1 MVFIGFGI
9 VAFIGL
15 GVFLYFMFKSKTKTS
30 DNTSPDTTTLGS
42 TQGTTTSSDTTTP
55 GTMIPG
61 TTTTPGMTS
70 PYIAVDP
77 IFPPSTHYEN
87 VVDDLNKLN
96 PTKPTDNGEVT
107 VDNVSVLLKTQN
119 VLPHTDNMTI
129 QTLFNM
135 GNIMYDDTINKYVIA
150 PANYHPPS
158 YGKPTLSHIIDVLNT
173 QPIKVNNDTLY
184 YTAIPLSE
192 VAIIVPGITNKTLQS
207 LFNVRFKLEN
217 GMFVKI

>member
-9 VAFIGL
+9 VAVIGL
-15 GVFLYFMFKSKTKTS
+15 GVFLYFMFKSKTKT
-30 DNTSPDTTTLGS
+30 PDTTTLGS
-42 TQGTTTSSDTTTP
+42 TLGTTLSDTTTP
-55 GTMIPG
+55 GTMTPGTMTPG
-61 TTTTPGMTS
+61 TTTPGITS

-77 IFPPSTHYEN
+77 IFPPSSHYEN
-87 VVDDLNKLN
+87 IVDDLNKLN

-107 VDNVSVLLKTQN
+107 IDNVSVLLKTQN

-135 GNIMYDDTINKYVIA
+135 GNIMYDDTTNKYVIA

-184 YTAIPLSE
+184 YTAIPLTE
-192 VAIIVPGITNKTLQS
+192 VAIIVPGVTNKTLQN
-207 LFNVRFKLEN
+207 LFNVRFKLED
-217 GMFVKI
+217 GMFVLI